1 MKLIFMYLAIINAVS
16 FLLMLIDK
24 QKARKRRWRIP
35 EAVLLGVTAIGG
47 SFGTLMGMYIF
58 RHKTRHI
65 SFTAGVP
72 LLLFVHFFV
81 LLWSLG

>member
-47 SFGTLMGMYIF
+47 SFGTLMSMYIF
-58 RHKTRHI
+58 RHKTRHM

-81 LLWSLG
+81 VLWLLK